1 MSSILA
7 VKTVYNNKKDKAN
20 QQRKNMKNVNKKLKQ
35 NWWIIAGFVVVI
47 GIQIATTAMLCS
59 VMQQRDQDI
68 MKDVLNLRVQLM
80 KKNVL

>member
-1 MSSILA
+1 
-7 VKTVYNNKKDKAN
+7 
-20 QQRKNMKNVNKKLKQ
+20 MKNVKKTLKQ

-47 GIQIATTAMLCS
+47 GIQIATTAILCG

>member
-1 MSSILA
+1 MQH
-7 VKTVYNNKKDKAN
+7 VK
-20 QQRKNMKNVNKKLKQ
+20 KKLKQ

-47 GIQIATTAMLCS
+47 GIQITTTAILCS

>member
-1 MSSILA
+1 MISVLP
-7 VKTVYNNKKDKAN
+7 VKRYIIKIKLTSKG
-20 QQRKNMKNVNKKLKQ
+20 KNMKNVNKKLKQ

>member
-1 MSSILA
+1 MISVLA
-7 VKTVYNNKKDKAN
+7 VKRYIIKIELTSKG
-20 QQRKNMKNVNKKLKQ
+20 KNMKNNKKLKQ

-47 GIQIATTAMLCS
+47 GIQITTTAMLCS

>member
-1 MSSILA
+1 
-7 VKTVYNNKKDKAN
+7 
-20 QQRKNMKNVNKKLKQ
+20 MKNVKKKLKQ
-35 NWWIIAGFVVVI
+35 NRWIIAGFVVVI

-59 VMQQRDQDI
+59 VIQQRDQDI

>member
-1 MSSILA
+1 
-7 VKTVYNNKKDKAN
+7 
-20 QQRKNMKNVNKKLKQ
+20 MKNVNKKLKQ